1 MSSEQPIKNENTKI
15 NVSIKDSELNKTN
28 RVDINKLLSNLRHK
42 EKKEHKD
49 NILLFGVVGAAVLVT
64 GIIASL

>member
-1 MSSEQPIKNENTKI
+1 MSSVQPIKNENTKI
-15 NVSIKDSELNKTN
+15 NVGIKDSELNKTN
-28 RVDINKLLSNLRHK
+28 RVDINKLLSNLRYK